1 MIRLLILLAL
11 LPLAA
16 QAEEVIGG
24 LSQNTVSITANF
36 NGSEI
41 FVFGAVKR
49 EEPIPADGGPLEV
62 VISIEGP
69 DQRVTV
75 RKKERTFGIWVNRAA
90 VEVDHAPS
98 FYAIASTGALSE
110 IMSETERQRYRLGFD
125 RAIRLVDAPDDV
137 VDPRAFTQAIARIR
151 QDNGL
156 YTQQDGIVDLQQ
168 ETLFSTNVRLPANL
182 VEGDYLTRM
191 FLLRDRAVVHVS
203 ETSIAVRKEGLER
216 LIYTTAHEQPLL
228 YGLLSIAVALFAGW
242 GASEAFRLLRR

>member
-1 MIRLLILLAL
+1 LIRVLAFLLLM
-11 LPLAA
+11 PFAA
-16 QAEEVIGG
+16 HAEEVIGG

-49 EEPIPADGGPLEV
+49 EEPIPVDRGPLEV
-62 VISIEGP
+62 VITIQGP

-75 RKKERTFGIWVNRAA
+75 RKKERTFGIWVNRDS

-98 FYAIASTGALSE
+98 FYAIASTGRLGD
-110 IMSETERQRYRLGFD
+110 IMSETERQRYSLGFD
-125 RAIRLVDAPDDV
+125 RAIRLVGAPDDV
-137 VDPRAFTQAIARIR
+137 ADPRSFTRAIARIR
-151 QDNGL
+151 QENGL
-156 YTQQDGIVDLQQ
+156 YKQQDGIVDLQQ

-182 VEGDYLTRM
+182 VEGDYVTRM
-191 FLLRDRAVVHVS
+191 YLLRDRKVLHVS
-203 ETSIAVRKEGLER
+203 ETEIAVRKAGLER